1 MIVSYLHNFIFIKT
15 KKTAGSSMEVALATH
30 AGPDDIVTPMGQK
43 EEVER
48 IKLYPSAY
56 PRNFSTDKAA
66 EQRYLEALKTEKLRA
81 IKIALRAAN
90 QASDVRTQR
99 HDRAE
104 HILEATG
111 KEFWRKAYK
120 FTIERHPYE
129 KAVSLAWFERGRRQ
143 KFEDA
148 LDSVLRKNRYRNYDH
163 YTLDGVVAVDFI
175 IRYEHMNEDLQK
187 VEERLGLPIVERLP
201 RSNSRQRKDR
211 SPAREVLTDSQKRIV
226 QDTCREEFELMGYER

>member
-15 KKTAGSSMEVALATH
+15 KKTAGSSMETALATH

-48 IKLYPSAY
+48 VKLYPNAY

-66 EQRYLEALKTEKLRA
+66 ELRYLEALKTEKLRE
-81 IKIALRAAN
+81 IKFALHAAN
-90 QASDVRTQR
+90 NASGVRTQR
-99 HDRAE
+99 HDRAR
-104 HILEATG
+104 HILKATG
-111 KEFWRKAYK
+111 EEFWNKAYK

-129 KAVSLAWFERGRRQ
+129 KAVSLAWFERGRTQ
-143 KFEDA
+143 AFEDA
-148 LDSVLRKNRYRNYDH
+148 LDSVLSKDRYRNYEH

-175 IRYEHMNEDLQK
+175 VRYEHMDEDLQK
-187 VEERLGLPIVERLP
+187 VEERLGLPIVSLLP

-211 SPAREVLTDSQKRIV
+211 RPAREVLTDIQKRIV